1 MDSNEKFSEYTES
14 QKKELLEYLKTFKIE
29 LRDNLNLNKK
39 IKFGIEIEAE
49 GEKLKKLLKD
59 ESYRKENLNSNI
71 LLYCRDYFKLTG
83 FSSYNYET
91 GPWILKSDITVK
103 NGAEV
108 HSPILKDTKKNWAEL
123 KEICELLKSLDSVST
138 EKTATHVHF
147 NEESFLKDVYDL
159 YNLIKL
165 YSAYENVL
173 YLFGTGEFTNFRDSM
188 HRYASPVAND
198 FHNAFHR
205 VCFRTLEYKTILKK
219 IDFSYNRGLR
229 LNNLRQEYTAK
240 DTFEFRFANGS
251 LNPAIIQNLVNA
263 EGKMCSYA
271 VGSNFDDDFVTRK
284 FNYMTFPKTTR
295 ELTIQYLNTS
305 LDDILEFV
313 DLIFDDTLDKLYF
326 IRQCI
331 KKPIKQ
337 NEKGLQKAKKFY

>member
-1 MDSNEKFSEYTES
+1 MSSNEKFSEYTES
-14 QKKELLEYLKTFKIE
+14 QKKELLEYLKTYKIE
-29 LRDNLNLNKK
+29 LQDNLNLSKK

-49 GEKLKKLLKD
+49 SEKLQKLLTD
-59 ESYRKENLNSNI
+59 SSYRKENLNSKI
-71 LLYCRDYFKLTG
+71 LLCCYDYFKLTG
-83 FSSYNYET
+83 TQKYNYET

-103 NGAEV
+103 NGAEI
-108 HSPILKDTKKNWAEL
+108 HSPILKDTKKSWTEL
-123 KEICELLKSLDSVST
+123 KEICDFLKSLDAVST

-147 NEESFLKDVYDL
+147 NERSFLGDVYDL
-159 YNLIKL
+159 HNLIKL

-198 FHNAFHR
+198 FHNVFHGI
-205 VCFRTLEYKTILKK
+205 CFRTLEYKKILKK

-229 LNNLRQEYTAK
+229 INNLRQPYVTK

-251 LNPAIIQNLVNA
+251 LNPEIIQNLVNA

-271 VGSNFDDDFVTRK
+271 ISSNFDDDFVTRK
-284 FNYMTFPKTTR
+284 FNYMKFPKTTR
-295 ELTIQYLNTS
+295 ELTMQYLNTS

-313 DLIFDDTLDKLYF
+313 DLIFDNTLDKLYF

-331 KKPIKQ
+331 KEPINTNK
-337 NEKGLQKAKKFY
+337 KGLQKAKKFY